1 MRIVG
6 FVLMLAALYLA
17 AHDALSAMY
26 STQGIL
32 LVLFG
37 TLCLVRFTGVRISA
51 LFKAGSSS
59 RGTPEDIR
67 TGIAGWRMARI
78 CAMGMGLLGTLIG
91 TALML
96 RNLNDP
102 AQIGPGMSL
111 ALTCM
116 LYALVVAPFCLA
128 LQARLEG
135 RVSDSA
141 DGSVLGS
148 AVLGA
153 LVAFLAP
160 LVMCF
165 ALLLAFSQP
174 PAAPHSTA
182 GGSSLSDTTAVHTP
196 PSVDRL
202 AK

>member
-1 MRIVG
+1 
-6 FVLMLAALYLA
+6 
-17 AHDALSAMY
+17 
-26 STQGIL
+26 
-32 LVLFG
+32 
-37 TLCLVRFTGVRISA
+37 
-51 LFKAGSSS
+51 
-59 RGTPEDIR
+59 
-67 TGIAGWRMARI
+67 
-78 CAMGMGLLGTLIG
+78 
-91 TALML
+91 ML
-96 RNLNDP
+96 RNLNDL

-111 ALTCM
+111 ALTCI
-116 LYALVVAPFCLA
+116 LYALAVSAFCLA

-165 ALLLAFSQP
+165 SLLLAFSQP

-182 GGSSLSDTTAVHTP
+182 GGSSLSDTTAVHTQ